1 MSLKINLRHLEK
13 HGLHLKDEMPVADLD
28 LGIADEM
35 IRTERPLRYDLTAEL
50 LQDAVLV
57 TGTLVLTLD
66 CECVRCLKK
75 FKTDLK
81 LSPWAVHLP
90 LEGEE
95 KVSVENDC
103 IDLTPFLRE
112 DILLSFPQHPLC
124 KPECAGLKP
133 KSKARKAKDAGTPA
147 SAVWSELDKLK
158 LK

>member
-1 MSLKINLRHLEK
+1 MLKVNLRHLEE
-13 HGLHLKDEMPVADLD
+13 HDLHLKDEMPVGELD
-28 LGIADEM
+28 LGVADEM
-35 IRTERPLRYDLTAEL
+35 IHAEKPLRYDLSVEL
-50 LQDAVLV
+50 LHDAVLV
-57 TGTLVLTLD
+57 TGSLVLPLD

-81 LSPWAVHLP
+81 LSSWTVHLP
-90 LEGEE
+90 LEGED
-95 KVSVENDC
+95 KVAVENDC

-133 KSKARKAKDAGTPA
+133 KSQARKAESAENKA
-147 SAVWSELDKLK
+147 SAAWAELDKLK